1 MATKNLKAE
10 RIKKQMEERLKVYE
24 EKNERYGDSFSL
36 TFEQY
41 GPISALTRM
50 KDKMNRLEN
59 LILNQELDPKD
70 ETIIDTLMDLANYCD
85 MTVEVMTR
93 SVESVERKDSKP
105 KKPRK
110 KKKATKPEEPS
121 EAPQTEEKEETCRAY
136 GRAWLYVSRHSA
148 A

>member
-1 MATKNLKAE
+1 MATKNVKAE

-36 TFEQY
+36 TFDQY

-59 LILNQELDPKD
+59 LILNTELDPRD

-93 SVESVERKDSKP
+93 SVESVERKEPKP

-121 EAPQTEEKEETCRAY
+121 ETPQKEEKEETE
-136 GRAWLYVSRHSA
+136 
-148 A
+148 

>member
-1 MATKNLKAE
+1 MATKNVKAE

-36 TFEQY
+36 TFDQY

-59 LILNQELDPKD
+59 LILNPELDPKG
-70 ETIIDTLMDLANYCD
+70 ETIIDTLMDLANYSER
-85 MTVEVMTR
+85 TVEAMTR
-93 SVESVERKDSKP
+93 SVESKEPKP

-110 KKKATKPEEPS
+110 KKKAPKSEEPS
-121 EAPQTEEKEETCRAY
+121 EAPQKEETE
-136 GRAWLYVSRHSA
+136 
-148 A
+148 

>member
-1 MATKNLKAE
+1 MATKNVKAE

-36 TFEQY
+36 TFDQY

-59 LILNQELDPKD
+59 LILNPELDPKD

-85 MTVEVMTR
+85 MTVEAMTR
-93 SVESVERKDSKP
+93 SVESKEPKP

-110 KKKATKPEEPS
+110 KKKAPKSEEPP
-121 EAPQTEEKEETCRAY
+121 EAPQKEETK
-136 GRAWLYVSRHSA
+136 
-148 A
+148 

>member
-93 SVESVERKDSKP
+93 SGESVERKDSKP

-121 EAPQTEEKEETCRAY
+121 EAPQKEEKEETE
-136 GRAWLYVSRHSA
+136 
-148 A
+148 

>member
-59 LILNQELDPKD
+59 LILNPELDPKD

-93 SVESVERKDSKP
+93 SVESVESKEPKP

-121 EAPQTEEKEETCRAY
+121 EAPQKEEKEETE
-136 GRAWLYVSRHSA
+136 
-148 A
+148 

>member
-1 MATKNLKAE
+1 MATKNVKAE

-36 TFEQY
+36 TFDQY

-59 LILNQELDPKD
+59 LILNPELDPKD

-85 MTVEVMTR
+85 MTVEAMTR
-93 SVESVERKDSKP
+93 SVEKSKEPKP

-110 KKKATKPEEPS
+110 KKKAPKSEEPS
-121 EAPQTEEKEETCRAY
+121 EAPQKEETE
-136 GRAWLYVSRHSA
+136 
-148 A
+148 